1 MAAVAPAGSGRLR
14 FRVERRDGLARL
26 GRLSTPHG
34 EIETP
39 AFMPVGTLG
48 AVKGMGHDR
57 LLASGAQVL
66 MTNLY
71 HLLQRVGPERIAG
84 LGGLHRFIGWDG
96 PLAMDSG
103 GYQVFSLAGLRRVTD
118 GGVVFQS
125 PHDGSRVELTPERVV
140 EIQDLMGVDLAMVLD
155 ECPPWPVEHEA
166 AAESLRRTTLWA
178 RRSLDRWRRGHAP
191 DAGEDAGAPGVAAGP
206 GAAGLFGIVQ
216 GSFFEDLRLRSVA
229 ELAALP
235 FDGYAIGG
243 VSVGEDRELGRQAV
257 SWVAPALPE
266 DRPRYLMGLGTPE
279 DILHAVRLGVDL
291 FDCVLPSRNARH
303 GTLFTSTGMLRI
315 KTARLYRDDPRP
327 VDAACGCSLC
337 SRHSRAFLHHLF
349 RCGEITA
356 KVLATEH
363 NVRFFLDFMAGLRR
377 AIASGGLSDPDGAG
391 GRRGAATEAER
402 R

>member
-1 MAAVAPAGSGRLR
+1 MRRRTERETSGGYGRLR
-14 FRVERRDGLARL
+14 FHVERRNGLARL
-26 GRLSTPHG
+26 ARLSTPHG
-34 EIETP
+34 EVETP

-57 LLASGAQVL
+57 LLASGAQIL

-71 HLLQRVGPERIAG
+71 HLLERVGADRVVR
-84 LGGLHRFIGWDG
+84 LGGLHGFIGWDG

-103 GYQVFSLAGLRRVTD
+103 GYQVFSLAGMRRLSD
-118 GGVVFQS
+118 DGVVFRS

-140 EIQDLMGVDLAMVLD
+140 EVQDLMGVDLAMVLD
-155 ECPPWPVEHEA
+155 ECPPWPVGRKA
-166 AAESLRRTTLWA
+166 AAEALRRTTLWA
-178 RRSLDRWRRGHAP
+178 RRSLDRRGTL
-191 DAGEDAGAPGVAAGP
+191 GP

-216 GSFFEDLRLRSVA
+216 GSFFEDLRLRGA
-229 ELAALP
+229 ADLAALP

-257 SWVAPALPE
+257 SWTAPALPE

-303 GTLFTSTGMLRI
+303 GTLFTSTGVLRI
-315 KTARLYRDDPRP
+315 RTARYRDDARP
-327 VDAACGCSLC
+327 VDAACACSLC
-337 SRHSRAFLHHLF
+337 RRHSRAFLHHLF
-349 RCGEITA
+349 RCGEITG

-377 AIASGGLSDPDGAG
+377 AIAAG
-391 GRRGAATEAER
+391 RLASPARANGSEHTPEAQRR
-402 R
+402 

>member
-1 MAAVAPAGSGRLR
+1 MGDEVEAESSARSGRLR
-14 FRVERRDGLARL
+14 FRVERRSGLARL
-26 GRLSTPHG
+26 GRLTTPHG
-34 EIETP
+34 VVETP

-57 LLASGAQVL
+57 LLASGAQLL
-66 MTNLY
+66 MTNLF
-71 HLLQRVGPERIAG
+71 HLLERVGAERIAG
-84 LGGLHRFIGWDG
+84 LGGLHDFIGWDG

-118 GGVVFQS
+118 GGVMFQS

-140 EIQDLMGVDLAMVLD
+140 EVQDLMGVDLAMVLD

-178 RRSLDRWRRGHAP
+178 RRSLDRWR
-191 DAGEDAGAPGVAAGP
+191 AAGP

-229 ELAALP
+229 DLAALP

-243 VSVGEDRELGRQAV
+243 VSVGEDRDLGRQAV

-279 DILHAVRLGVDL
+279 DILHAVGLGVDL

-303 GTLFTSTGMLRI
+303 GTLFTSAGMVRI
-315 KTARLYRDDPRP
+315 KTARYRDDPRP
-327 VDAACGCSLC
+327 LDAACGCSLC

-349 RCGEITA
+349 RCGEITG

-363 NVRFFLDFMAGLRR
+363 NVRFFLDFIAGLRR
-377 AIASGGLSDPDGAG
+377 EIAAG
-391 GRRGAATEAER
+391 RLAGPARGEQPEDTREAER

>member
-1 MAAVAPAGSGRLR
+1 MACEVAVETSDSSSRRLR
-14 FRVERRDGLARL
+14 FRVDRRDGLARL

-34 EIETP
+34 EVETP

-57 LLASGAQVL
+57 LLASGAQIL
-66 MTNLY
+66 MTNLF
-71 HLLQRVGPERIAG
+71 HLLERVGAERIGA
-84 LGGLHRFIGWDG
+84 LGGLHGFIGWDR

-103 GYQVFSLAGLRRVTD
+103 GYQVFSLAGLRRVSD

-140 EIQDLMGVDLAMVLD
+140 EVQDLMGVDLAMVLD
-155 ECPPWPVEHEA
+155 ECPPWPVEREA

-178 RRSLDRWRRGHAP
+178 RRSLDRWG
-191 DAGEDAGAPGVAAGP
+191 AGGGQ

-216 GSFFEDLRLRSVA
+216 GSFFEDLRRRSVA
-229 ELAALP
+229 DLTALP

-279 DILHAVRLGVDL
+279 DILHAVGLGVDL

-303 GTLFTSTGMLRI
+303 GTLFTSTGMVRI
-315 KTARLYRDDPRP
+315 KTARYRDDPRP

-337 SRHSRAFLHHLF
+337 RRHSRAFLHHLF
-349 RCGEITA
+349 RCGEITG

-377 AIASGGLSDPDGAG
+377 AIAAGRLADVGADGGPG
-391 GRRGAATEAER
+391 AER

>member
-1 MAAVAPAGSGRLR
+1 MVDQVEAESSARSGRLR
-14 FRVERRDGLARL
+14 FRVERRSGLARL
-26 GRLSTPHG
+26 GRLTTPHG
-34 EIETP
+34 VVETP

-57 LLASGAQVL
+57 LLASGAQLL
-66 MTNLY
+66 MTNLF
-71 HLLQRVGPERIAG
+71 HLLERVGAERIAG
-84 LGGLHRFIGWDG
+84 LGGLHDFIGWDG

-118 GGVVFQS
+118 GGVMFQS

-140 EIQDLMGVDLAMVLD
+140 EVQDLMGVDLAMVLD

-178 RRSLDRWRRGHAP
+178 RRSLDRWR
-191 DAGEDAGAPGVAAGP
+191 AGGP

-229 ELAALP
+229 DLAALP

-279 DILHAVRLGVDL
+279 DILHAVGLGVDL

-303 GTLFTSTGMLRI
+303 GTLFTSAGMVRI
-315 KTARLYRDDPRP
+315 KTARYRDDPRP
-327 VDAACGCSLC
+327 LDATCGCSLC

-349 RCGEITA
+349 RCGEITG

-363 NVRFFLDFMAGLRR
+363 NVRFFLDFIAGLRR
-377 AIASGGLSDPDGAG
+377 EIAAGRLAGPAG
-391 GRRGAATEAER
+391 GEQPEDTREAER

>member
-1 MAAVAPAGSGRLR
+1 MGDQVAAETSGPSGRLR
-14 FRVERRDGLARL
+14 FRVDRRDGLARL
-26 GRLSTPHG
+26 GRLRTPHG
-34 EIETP
+34 EVLTP

-48 AVKGMGHDR
+48 AVKGMGQDV
-57 LLASGAQVL
+57 LLASGAQIL
-66 MTNLY
+66 MTNLF
-71 HLLQRVGPERIAG
+71 HLLERVGAERIVG

-103 GYQVFSLAGLRRVTD
+103 GYQVFSLAGLRRVGD
-118 GGVVFQS
+118 GGVRFQS

-140 EIQDLMGVDLAMVLD
+140 EVQELMGVDLAMVLD
-155 ECPPWPVEHEA
+155 ECPPWPVEREA
-166 AAESLRRTTLWA
+166 AAESLGRTTLWA
-178 RRSLDRWRRGHAP
+178 RRSLDRWG
-191 DAGEDAGAPGVAAGP
+191 AGGGRS
-206 GAAGLFGIVQ
+206 AAGLFGIVQ
-216 GSFFEDLRLRSVA
+216 GSFFEDLRLGAVA
-229 ELAALP
+229 ELADLP

-243 VSVGEDRELGRQAV
+243 VSVGEDRDLGRQAV

-279 DILHAVRLGVDL
+279 DILHAVGLGVDL

-303 GTLFTSTGMLRI
+303 GTLFSSTGMVRI
-315 KTARLYRDDPRP
+315 KNARYRDDPRP

-337 SRHSRAFLHHLF
+337 RRYSRAFLHHLF

-377 AIASGGLSDPDGAG
+377 AIAAGGFADFAGAG
-391 GRRGAATEAER
+391 GREGTAAEAER